1 MKGILWE
8 NLAVLLGALFSF
20 LYGARLYLQPRKPL
34 YASMIVFGMGCL
46 ALGRL
51 YQCVRILT
59 GFSVTGGFQVG
70 VLGAMGA
77 FSFFFST
84 NYGQFDS
91 LVDDHGPR
99 FRKYRLI
106 AWAGPAVIAVLYL
119 PVLFGPQGTSDKI
132 VSTVVAFVIAAACY
146 FHVKHILIPDVDYG
160 VVRCLRRFNQVA
172 LLFGTACMLEMIAL
186 AYASD
191 VLFWVSGVLL
201 TILAA
206 GIGPVMDKGVRTWTT

>member
-8 NLAVLLGALFSF
+8 NLAVLLGAVFSF
-20 LYGARLYLQPRKPL
+20 LYGARRYLQPRRPL
-34 YASMIVFGMGCL
+34 YASMIIFGMGCL

-59 GFSVTGGFQVG
+59 GFLETGGFHVG
-70 VLGAMGA
+70 VLGVMGA

-99 FRKYRLI
+99 FRKYRLA
-106 AWAGPAVIAVLYL
+106 AWAGPGVIAALYL
-119 PVLFGPQGTSDKI
+119 PLALGPQETGNKI
-132 VSTVVAFVIAAACY
+132 VSAAVAFVIAAACY

-160 VVRCLRRFNQVA
+160 VVHCLRRFNQTA
-172 LLFGTACMLEMIAL
+172 LLFGVVCMVEMIAL
-186 AYASD
+186 AYVSD
-191 VLFWVSGVLL
+191 VLFWISGMLL
-201 TILAA
+201 TVLAA
-206 GIGPVMDKGVRTWTT
+206 AIVPVMDKGVRTWTT